1 MSDIVKALWGKLYA
15 WALPAAMALGAAWFL
30 IYRNAPFLH
39 FKSGL
44 ESSEKLWVF
53 LALTAALAF
62 TMNACSMQLYRIL
75 EGYLLWPQWLQ
86 AAGVQRQRRIIRTLQ
101 ANLVG
106 SGWQRGLALERLAQ
120 YPFDN
125 AQVTPTRFGN
135 AIRAFETY
143 GKTRFNLDSQTLWY
157 ELCAVA
163 PKTVQTAIDDARS
176 SVDFFI
182 ATTYLSFLVGVF
194 GGACAIYQRG
204 PLLLVLVSVVALA
217 LSPICH
223 WLAIRTTGE
232 WAVAVQALVNVSRLK
247 LAQALGLEVPKSLA
261 EEKKMWGLVTKYTYF
276 AREADGAA
284 LDPYKTKAEPKHSP
298 CRCGGKSAAEAEDD
312 DPDEDEDRDEDK
324 DEEPTAE
331 ET

>member
-1 MSDIVKALWGKLYA
+1 M
-15 WALPAAMALGAAWFL
+15 
-30 IYRNAPFLH
+30 
-39 FKSGL
+39 
-44 ESSEKLWVF
+44 
-53 LALTAALAF
+53 
-62 TMNACSMQLYRIL
+62 
-75 EGYLLWPQWLQ
+75 Q
-86 AAGVQRQRRIIRTLQ
+86 AAGVRRQLRIKQTLQ
-101 ANLVG
+101 RDLAG
-106 SGWQRGLALERLAQ
+106 SGWRRGLALERLAQ
-120 YPFDN
+120 YPLDN
-125 AQVTPTRFGN
+125 AQVAPTRFGN
-135 AIRAFETY
+135 ALRAFETY

-182 ATTYLSFLVGVF
+182 ATTYLSFLIGVF
-194 GGACAIYQRG
+194 GAACAIYERG

-247 LAQALGLEVPKSLA
+247 LAQAMGLEVPKSLA

-276 AREADGAA
+276 ARDADGAA
-284 LDPYKTKAEPKHSP
+284 LDPYKKAETKHQ
-298 CRCGGKSAAEAEDD
+298 CRCGGEGGAEAEGG
-312 DPDEDEDRDEDK
+312 DPGDDEDK
-324 DEEPTAE
+324 DEDGEEEPAAE